1 MLVVATGRALL
12 AVLLW
17 LRTRL
22 LHLLRM
28 KLLTRRLLTL
38 WLRTRLRTRLLRLLR
53 MKLLTRRLLSLRLRT
68 WFRTRLLLDL
78 RPLDRFGALRGL
90 PLILRRMLLLP
101 HRRILHGARHLA

>member
-1 MLVVATGRALL
+1 MLVVAAGRALL

-17 LRTRL
+17 LRTWL

-28 KLLTRRLLTL
+28 KLLTRRLLSL
-38 WLRTRLRTRLLRLLR
+38 RLRTRLRTRLLHLLR

-78 RPLDRFGALRGL
+78 RPLDRFGALRM
-90 PLILRRMLLLP
+90 RLLP
-101 HRRILHGARHLA
+101 HRRVFHGARRLA